1 MRTTGSC
8 DLGTETHVLPVL
20 RSCCIKEI
28 MEFESTINEMKTSP
42 GIVIILLFQMSSSN
56 YNEIV
61 MKSILTIIN
70 IPILYVF

>member
-1 MRTTGSC
+1 MRTIGSC
-8 DLGTETHVLPVL
+8 DLGTKTHVLPIL
-20 RSCCIKEI
+20 RNCCIKEI
-28 MEFESTINEMKTSP
+28 MELESIINEMKTSP

-61 MKSILTIIN
+61 MKSILSIIN